1 MSFSFPVLSL
11 LCLPLAFPAFYLAY
25 KLASKRSLGSIFN
38 QNIFFLFIV
47 TIIPSSISSSEIL
60 RDSTQP
66 SLAAVYCISAW
77 CRGTLGKTFRSSVA
91 RRSGGSTPSSSTS
104 TSGIYQPHKKCLSC
118 FSLDTSSYTFPWCAS
133 SNIVVE
139 LVTQSWGHNGLV
151 LPKTNSLETLTNEL
165 EKILW
170 VSTFEMCLA
179 DVMFW

>member
-1 MSFSFPVLSL
+1 MPGVLQAGGGQGGGHHLAPQHQSAAANSHIDQQQ
-11 LCLPLAFPAFYLAY
+11 CLHPEQSHGRVVTLAY

-118 FSLDTSSYTFPWCAS
+118 FNQSINHQTCF
-133 SNIVVE
+133 E
-139 LVTQSWGHNGLV
+139 L
-151 LPKTNSLETLTNEL
+151 
-165 EKILW
+165 
-170 VSTFEMCLA
+170 
-179 DVMFW
+179 